1 MFTVVGLTLD
11 DVWSGTLP
19 QVRLADALK
28 ARKTQDNPRHET
40 THSIVIYTTDPG
52 DTQGPITR
60 SKYKGKGTFVTILY
74 FNDAAVAA
82 CNELKIPLRILDHV
96 EESGLPARRV
106 VAFKYPSLAPAIA

>member
-11 DVWSGTLP
+11 DVWAGSLP

-28 ARKTQDNPRHET
+28 TRKTPDNSHRDAKQP
-40 THSIVIYTTDPG
+40 IVIYTTDPG

-74 FNDAAVAA
+74 FNNAAVAA
-82 CNELKIPLRILDHV
+82 CDELKIPLRILDHV
-96 EESGLPARRV
+96 EESGLPARKV
-106 VAFKYPSLAPAIA
+106 IAFEYPLAPATA